1 MLNESEISQMA
12 WVTVQPVH
20 WQYLYAAVKLHTSL
34 GTQTH
39 NLPAETAH
47 LASGV
52 NGAQGLYVP
61 TQNSV
66 RDNVIG
72 KKRIYLERYM
82 RHRQSVGGLR
92 R

>member
-39 NLPAETAH
+39 NLPAETTHLVSGIKEAH
-47 LASGV
+47 ILCF
-52 NGAQGLYVP
+52 
-61 TQNSV
+61 
-66 RDNVIG
+66 
-72 KKRIYLERYM
+72 
-82 RHRQSVGGLR
+82 GG
-92 R
+92 